1 MISRRSLLKAL
12 LAAAAFRPAPTALAA
27 RAVPRAPQPRDGFLC
42 LYNIHTKETLAT
54 TYRVG
59 GTYDPKA
66 LDAINWLLR
75 CHYANESRPIDVGVL
90 DLLCSI
96 KDPYGERT
104 PVHVI
109 SGYRSPAYNE
119 LLRKRG
125 HRVAGGSYH
134 RRGLAVDFIL
144 PGVSSRELF
153 RAARSLRAGGVGK
166 YPEFVHIDV
175 GPVRFW

>member
-12 LAAAAFRPAPTALAA
+12 LATAALGPARAAIAA
-27 RAVPRAPQPRDGFLC
+27 RKVPVASPPADGFLC

-59 GTYDPKA
+59 GAYDPKA

-75 CHYANESRPIDVGVL
+75 CHYTNESRPVDVGVL
-90 DLLCSI
+90 DLLCRI

-104 PVHVI
+104 PVHVV
-109 SGYRSPAYNE
+109 SGYRSPAYNA
-119 LLRKRG
+119 LLRKQG
-125 HRVAGGSYH
+125 HHVAGGSYH
-134 RRGLAVDFIL
+134 LHGLAVDFIL
-144 PGVSSRELF
+144 PGVSTRELF
-153 RAARSLRAGGVGK
+153 RAARSLQAGGVGN

-175 GPVRFW
+175 GPVRSW

>member
-12 LAAAAFRPAPTALAA
+12 LAAAAFRPARTALAA
-27 RAVPRAPQPRDGFLC
+27 GTVSPAPPPADGFLC
-42 LYNIHTKETLAT
+42 LHNIHTKETLAA

-75 CHYANESRPIDVGVL
+75 CHYTNEAKPVDPGVL
-90 DLLCSI
+90 DLLCAI
-96 KDPYGERT
+96 KDGYGERT

-109 SGYRSPAYNE
+109 SGYRSPVYNE

-125 HRVAGGSYH
+125 RRVAGGSYH
-134 RRGLAVDFIL
+134 LRGLAIDFIL

-153 RAARSLRAGGVGK
+153 RAARSLRAGGVGN
-166 YPEFVHIDV
+166 YPEFIHIDV
-175 GPVRFW
+175 GPVRSW